1 MRIIEAK
8 RLDNTK
14 VKNHFF
20 QRFKKLWNE
29 NVESGKRMSCNSK
42 R

>member
-8 RLDNTK
+8 RLDNTN

-29 NVESGKRMSCNSK
+29 NVESGKRMSCN
-42 R
+42 